1 MEYKKYLTLLQDDIG
16 AAVFSTVDSEG
27 LPQARY
33 INVGVGN
40 EKGIFFMTS
49 PKTDFY
55 QQLEAKPEVSITGMA
70 KSEKGIEV
78 IRVSGSIRKVGKEH
92 LKEILKDNPYV
103 NDVYPDEADQQSVQ
117 AFQLFKGHGKYQ
129 HLQNKIVEHFEFD
142 VKD

>member
-49 PKTDFY
+49 PKTGFY

>member
-1 MEYKKYLTLLQDDIG
+1 
-16 AAVFSTVDSEG
+16 
-27 LPQARY
+27 RY

-55 QQLEAKPEVSITGMA
+55 QQLVAKPEVSITGMA
-70 KSEKGIEV
+70 KAEKGIEV
-78 IRVSGSIRKVGKEH
+78 IRVSGSIRNVGKEH
-92 LKEILKDNPYV
+92 LQEILKDNPYV
-103 NDVYPDEADQQSVQ
+103 HDVYPHDAYQQSVQ
-117 AFQLFKGHGKYQ
+117 ALQLLKGQDKYQ